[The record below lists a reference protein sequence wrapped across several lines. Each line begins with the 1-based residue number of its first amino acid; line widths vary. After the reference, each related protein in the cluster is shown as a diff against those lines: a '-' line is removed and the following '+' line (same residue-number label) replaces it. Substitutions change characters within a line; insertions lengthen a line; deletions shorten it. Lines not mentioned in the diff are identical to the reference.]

1 MAESEEKLRSYL
13 KRAVADARDAHRRVR
28 ELEEQ
33 GREPIAIVGMACRFP
48 GGLSTPE
55 QLWEFV
61 AGGGD
66 AIGAFPTDR
75 GWDLEALYDPDPDA
89 PGTAYV
95 REGGFLYDAAD
106 FDAGFFGISPREALA
121 MDPQQRL
128 LLEISWEAVERTGI
142 DPSTLRGSRTGVYT
156 GINWLD
162 YTTVLAR
169 TAKGRDGT
177 LGMANAASLL
187 AGRVSYVLGLEGPA
201 VTVDTACSSALVAL
215 HLAVGALRAGECDLA
230 LAGGAT
236 VMCTPETFVNFSR
249 QRGLAPDGRCK
260 PFSAA
265 ADGFSPADGAGLL
278 VVERLSDARR
288 NGHPVLAVVRGS
300 AVNQDGASNGLTAPN
315 GPSQERVIRQA
326 LEAAGLAARDVD
338 TVEAHGTGT
347 PLGDPIE
354 AQALLATY
362 GRGRPEDRPL
372 WLGSVKSNIGHT
384 QAAAGVAGVI
394 KTVMALRHQE
404 LPRTLHID
412 APSPN
417 IDWET
422 GNVRLLT
429 EPVAWPRS
437 ERPRRAAVSSFGA
450 SGTNAHVVVEEAPE
464 AEAAPSAAEPVGGV
478 VPWVVSARSG
488 AALREQVERL
498 REWAVAHPGVDPVD
512 VGRSLV
518 AGRAVFE
525 HRAVVVGRS
534 VAELVDRL
542 GGVADAESVAA
553 SESGAVFV
561 FPGQGSQWAGMAA
574 ELLLSS
580 PVFAAAIEEC
590 AGVMDPLT
598 DWSLLEVLRDGS
610 GALLDRVDVVQP
622 VLFAVMVGLARWWE
636 SCGVRPAAVIG
647 HSQGEIAA
655 AHVAGLLSLEDA
667 VRVVVLR
674 SRALRGVTGGGMLS
688 VGVGAERAAELVA
701 EDGRLSL
708 AAVNGPSS
716 VVLSGEIEALSAVV
730 ERCERDGVRARWI
743 PVDYASHSAY
753 MDAVR
758 DEVVELS
765 SGVRPLAGRVAMF
778 STVTGE
784 VVEEPDQLAGS
795 YWFDNLRGTVRLD
808 AAVRA
813 ALAEGHTTFVECS
826 PHPGLVV
833 PIADQLE
840 ETPGAVVLET
850 LRRHEGGPERLM
862 TALSAAFVAGLP
874 VDWTTQLP
882 TGRHV
887 DLPTYAFQ
895 HRRYWAEPD
904 PTDVVG
910 VGWGQSAVEHP
921 VLGAAVEL
929 ADGSGTVL
937 TGRFSAATH
946 PWLADHAVLGT
957 VIVPGTAFLELALR
971 AGAEAGCPVVDE
983 LTLHTPLVLSDTEDV
998 RIQVTVEDPD
1008 ESGARA
1014 IGIHSRPEHAPADQP
1029 WTRHATGLLT
1039 AAPEAAPEAPV
1050 DEEAPGQWPP
1060 PGARPVDAD
1069 DLYER
1074 AAAAGFDYGPLFQG
1088 LRQVWRRGTEL
1099 FAEVELP
1106 DEGGADADRFTL
1118 HPALL
1123 DAAMHPM
1130 LVRED
1135 SDAPLQAGLP
1145 FSWTAVRLDTRHSR
1159 ALRVRLVAGAAGA
1172 ISLSAHDEDGRAVV
1186 FIGSVAVRP
1195 VSAELLRTTDAPLRD
1210 SLFELH
1216 WKETEFEAAS
1226 GSGRTVSLDDVPALL
1241 DDPEAAF
1248 PEAVLVRVPSADD
1261 PEPARA
1267 HELTARVLGLLGR
1280 WLADPRTADTR
1291 LVLLT
1296 TGAVAVGGDERI
1308 ADLASAAVWGLV
1320 RSAQAEHPGRFVLVD
1335 ADTDTSEEAV
1345 LAQAA
1350 SGETQ
1355 LALRRGTALLPGL
1368 VRAATRPED
1377 TGFTPAPEGT
1387 VLITGGTGTLG
1398 ALLARHLV
1406 AERGVRRLLLLSRRG
1421 ADAPGAAA
1429 LAAELAELGA
1439 DVRIEACDAADR
1451 EALARVLAEIPAEHP
1466 LTAVVHAAGVLDD
1479 GVVQAMTPERL
1490 AAVLRPKADAAWNL
1504 HRATRDLDLDAF
1516 VLFSSAAGLI
1526 GNPGQSNYAAANAY
1540 LDALARHRRAHGLPA
1555 TSLAWGWWADGSEMT
1570 AGLGTADRRR
1580 MTSLGVLPLSAEQGC
1595 ALLEAATNR
1604 AEAVLMP
1611 VRMDLAVLRRADA
1624 DAVPALLRELARGPR
1639 RRGAAAGGRTRSGA
1653 LTARLAGLPEAER
1666 RQLLLRTVCTHAA
1679 AVLGHGD
1686 EDGIEESRAFREL
1699 GFDSLTGLELR
1710 NRLSSAIGLRLPA
1723 TLVFDY
1729 PTPRLLAGRLAD
1741 LLADGPAPA
1750 AASARPVPVASD
1762 EPIAIVGMGCRLPG
1776 GVTSPQELW
1785 DLVAG
1790 GVDALTD
1797 FPADRGWDIDRIFD
1811 LDPSRPG
1818 STYVRT
1824 GGFVDAAA
1832 DFDAE
1837 FFGISPRE
1845 ALAMD
1850 PQQRL
1855 LLEASWETVEH
1866 AGIDPET
1873 LRGSRTGVFAGAI
1886 YYDYATRLNRVPDEL
1901 EGYLGNGNVGSV
1913 ASGRVAYALG
1923 LEGPAVTVDTA
1934 CSSSLVTLHLA
1945 CQALRAGECDLALAG
1960 GVTVMS
1966 TPAVF
1971 VDFARQRG
1979 LAADGRC
1986 KPFAAAADGT
1996 GWGEGVGLLLVERL
2010 SDAVRNG
2017 HPVLAVVR
2025 GSAVNQDG
2033 ASNGLTAPNGP
2044 SQERVIRAALASG
2057 GLAPSDVDVVEA
2069 HGTGTTLGD
2078 PIEAQALLATYGQ
2091 DRSADRPL
2099 RLGSVKS
2106 NIGHTQAAAGVAG
2119 VIKMVMALRHGV
2131 LPKSLHVDAP
2141 SPHVDWSAGAVE
2153 LLAESVEWPE
2163 TGRPRRAGVS
2173 SFGISGTNAH
2183 VIIEQAPEAAG
2194 QDTLPEPGLPVPWAV
2209 SARTATGLR
2218 AQAARLRD
2226 WAGEHPEAPIAEVA
2240 AVLASGRT
2248 AMAHRAVVLGGDAA
2262 ELSAGLAA
2270 LAGGEPEPI
2279 GVVTGT
2285 VPRGAVRTAL
2295 VFTGQGVGCRGVG
2308 RGLYEVFPVFA
2319 AAVDEV
2325 CGAFEGVVPFSVREV
2340 LLGEPGGVAEDTG
2353 VVQPVLFA
2361 FEVALYRLW
2370 RSWVPVPEVVLGHS
2384 LGGIV
2389 AAYVAGVFS
2398 LEGAVALVAARARL
2412 MAELPSGGAMLAVGA
2427 SEAQVLALLGESRVG
2442 VVGIAAVN
2450 GPASVVVSGETEAVE
2465 AVRVLCAERG
2475 WRSSRLAV
2483 SHAFHSV
2490 LMEPVVTQ
2498 LREVVA
2504 GITLAEPSIPLA
2516 SDVTGRLATA
2526 AEVRDPEY
2534 WVRQVCEPVRFADAV
2549 ASARAAG
2556 ASVFVELGPEAAL
2569 TPMVAEC
2576 TAGTDTAAVPAQQ
2589 RDRDRSLALRTALAR
2604 LFVRGGAVDWTAV
2617 TGIDAA
2623 TARRRAGELPTY
2635 AFERQRF
2642 WLDAGTGAGD
2652 AAGLG
2657 QGAVDHPLLG
2667 AVVGLADGDGVL
2679 FTGRLSL
2686 DTHPWLADHAVLD
2699 TVLVPGAAF
2708 LELALHSGARLG
2720 CARVDELTLVA
2731 PLAVP
2736 RTGGVQ
2742 VQVTVGAPDPSGLR
2756 PVTVHARPERT
2767 EGTAGPDG
2775 AWTLHATGALT
2786 PDQDAGDVRGTRE
2799 QQALAVWPPAE
2810 AEPVEVDEL
2819 YADAADAG
2827 VRYGPSFHGLRAAWQ
2842 RGSELFAEI
2851 VLPEEA
2857 AGGRFGLHPAL
2868 IDAALHPLGLTP
2880 AATEGSEGAEDLGTR
2895 VRLPFSWR
2903 GVRLHAGGV
2912 RALRVRLLPLDAD
2925 AIAVAAVDA
2934 DGRAVLSVET
2944 LTVRA
2949 LSRDQLPTAAAPA
2962 ADHLF
2967 DLAWAE
2973 APAVEPPARWA
2984 VVGGGS
2990 DPEPAAFA
2998 ARFAAPGYPDL
3009 AALAAAVDAG
3019 APLPDAVLL
3028 APRSGQDPATEPATE
3043 PAAGPEAVRAAVHE
3057 ALAVAQAWL
3066 ADERFAA
3073 ARLVVTTR
3081 GALAVNGTEP
3091 PDPAAAAVW
3100 GLIRS
3105 ARSEHPDR
3113 FALLDLEAGAGRP
3126 DGTDPADARL
3136 DATAAAG
3143 ALPEAALRG
3152 AALLVP
3158 RLRRAPALPAAPTP
3172 PEFADGGTVL
3182 VTGGTGALGSLVA
3195 RHLVAAHGVRHLL
3208 LVSRRGADAPGAPEL
3223 RAELAAAGARADFA
3237 ACDVADRAELARV
3250 LAAVPAEHPLT
3261 AVVHLAAVVDDGL
3274 LPALTPERVARVL
3287 GPKADAALHL
3297 HELTAGLDL
3306 RAFVLFSSAAGL
3318 TGNPGQ
3324 AAYSAANRVLD
3335 ALAQRRRSLGL
3346 PAVSLQWG
3354 LWEQDS
3360 TLTAGLGATDRQ
3372 RMARSGVQ
3380 PLDTGLGLALLDAAL
3395 ARPEAVLAPV
3405 RLDPAR
3411 LGGEDLP
3418 PVLAGLAARRPG
3430 AERPGPG
3437 TGRALVRRLAAAPA
3451 AEQERQ
3457 LVDLVRTHAA
3467 AVLGHRD
3474 GGAIDPDRAFSELGL
3489 DSLAALELR
3498 NRLNGAVGLRLP
3510 ATVLFDHPSAGALG
3524 RHLRAE
3530 LLDAPRLPRAA
3541 APARVVE
3548 EPIAIVSAGC
3558 RYPGGVASPEDLW
3571 RLVHEGADAIAAFP
3585 DNRGWDVEN
3594 LFHPDPDH
3602 PGTSYVREGGFLY
3615 DADRFDPGFFGISP
3629 REALAMDPQQ
3639 RLLLEASWEAIE
3651 RAAIDPRSLRGS
3663 RTGVFAGLMY
3673 ADYASRLAAVPEG
3686 VDGYLGNGSAGSIA
3700 SGRVAYT
3707 LGLEGPA
3714 VTVDTAC
3721 SSSLVAL
3728 HLACQ
3733 ALRRGE
3739 CDLAL
3744 AGGVTVMSSP
3754 STFVEF
3760 SRQRGLAPDGRCK
3773 SFAAGAD
3780 GTAWSEGVGLLLV
3793 ERLSD
3798 ARRNGHPVLAVVR
3811 GSAVNQDGA
3820 SNGLSAPNGLAQ
3832 ERVIRDALAQAGLA
3846 PAEVDA
3852 VEAHGTGTALGD
3864 PIEAHA
3870 LLATYGQDRPAERP
3884 LRLGSVKSNLGHTQ
3898 AAAGVA
3904 GVIKMIMAMRHG
3916 ELPATVHVDAP
3927 TPHVDWASGAV
3938 SLLTEPAP
3946 WPREGR
3952 PRRAGVSSFGVSGT
3966 NAHVI
3971 LEQGDP
3977 VEEAATPL
3985 PEPEPEPSALVWP
3998 LSGAT
4003 PAALRDQA
4011 GRLRAHLAAHPAA
4024 KPADTA
4030 HALATT
4036 RAALDHRAVLVAAD
4050 PAELL
4055 AALDALST
4063 GAAHPGLVT
4072 GAAGQPGRTAFVFG
4086 GQGSQWA
4093 GMGAR
4098 LLERS
4103 PVFAEHIR
4111 ACDAALAPHTDWS
4124 LLDVLLRRPGAASL
4138 DRVDVVQPA
4147 LFAVMVSVA
4156 AVWRSLGVEPAAV
4169 VGHSQG
4175 EIAAAQVAGALT
4187 LEEAARIVA
4196 LRSRALRAVAG
4207 GGGMMS
4213 LAAAA
4218 ARAEE
4223 LIADLPGRL
4232 GIAAV
4237 NGPGAVVVSGDAA
4250 ALDALHERCEA
4261 QGLRTRRL
4269 PVDYAAHSAAVEH
4282 VRDELLAGIGDIAPR
4297 PTPAVAFYSTV
4308 TGEPLDGT
4316 ALDAGYWYRNL
4327 RETVTFERATRA
4339 LLRDGYTTLVET
4351 SPHPV
4356 MAPAVEQT
4364 AQEAG
4369 TDALVV
4375 GSLQRDADTLHR
4387 LLTAAAGLSVR
4398 GVPVDWAALHAHRA
4412 PLRTD
4417 LPTYA
4422 FQRERY
4428 WLDPAPAAADAEGLG
4443 LRSADHPLL
4452 GAALAQA
4459 GDDRHL
4465 LTGRISLPTHPWL
4478 ADHAVLGTVLL
4489 PGTAFV
4495 ELALQAGQSADCAVI
4510 EELTLEA
4517 PLTLRERAAVQLQ
4530 VHLDAPDEDGRRAL
4544 TVHARPDTAEP
4555 GPWTRHAAGVLA
4567 PARPGEEPAA
4577 DGAAWPP
4584 PGAEPLDTDGLYER
4598 LAAAGYQYG
4607 PLFRAVRAAWRHG
4620 GDLLAEVALPG
4631 DDHDAGRFA
4640 LHPAL
4645 LDAALHTAGALDGA
4659 DGENRGVG
4667 LPFAWTGVR
4676 LYAVGARTLRV
4687 RLGRTGPD
4695 AVTLALTDPAGAPV
4709 ATVDT
4714 LLSRPLGAGGLAPAP
4729 AGADQDLHPVAWP
4742 PLTLPQPAPLGNWLL
4757 AGPDELGAG
4766 AALRAAGAAVTA
4778 LADPAA
4784 LDPGAPLPDA
4794 VALTCAT
4801 DGGPRA
4807 VRTATRRVLAFLQS
4821 WLAAERFAA
4830 TPLVVLTRGAVPGP
4844 YGEAVDDLGAAAVWG
4859 LVRSAQTENPGRIVL
4874 VDLDRHPDSHAALGA
4889 ALASGEPQLALRS
4902 GTAAAPRLARTGPA
4916 ERLAVP
4922 AGTDAWRL
4930 DLTGTGTVD
4939 GLALLPHEDGARP
4952 LAPGEVRVALRA
4964 AGLNFRDV
4972 VVALGMVADTRPPG
4986 GEGAGVVVEVGAE
4999 VHDLA
5004 PGDRVMG
5011 LFSGGTGPLAV
5022 TDRRLLAP
5030 VPAGWTYPQA
5040 ASVPVVYLTAYYGLV
5055 DLGRVRPGESLLLHA
5070 ASGGVGMAALQLARH
5085 WGLDVHGTA
5094 SPAKWPVL
5102 RALGLDDEHLA
5113 SSRDLGFEE
5122 RFRTAR
5128 DGRGFDLVLNSLAQD
5143 YVDASLRLLGPGGR
5157 FLEMGKTDIRDRDAV
5172 TAAHPGTDYRAFD
5185 LMDAGADR
5193 IQQILTELGT
5203 LFADGTLAPLP
5214 VTTWDVR
5221 DAVAAFRHLSQA
5233 RHTGKIVLTLPPT
5246 VTGAAADPHGTVLI
5260 TGGTGT
5266 LGALLARHLVTG
5278 HGARHLLLTSRRGPA
5293 ADGAAELAADLTA
5306 LGAEV
5311 RIEACDAAD
5320 RDALAALLATVDPGH
5335 PLTAV
5340 VHAAGAIDDAAL
5352 HALTPDQLD
5361 RVLRPKTDAAWNLH
5375 ELTLGR
5381 DLAEFVLFSSM
5392 AGTFGGAG
5400 QANYAAANAYLDAL
5414 AQHRRSRGLAATS
5427 LAWGL
5432 WAQAS
5437 GMTGHLDRA
5446 DLDRIARTGV
5456 AALETDDA
5464 LALYD
5469 AARAAD
5475 HPAAVLAHL
5484 DLAALRGADGVP
5496 ALLRDLVRSR
5506 PRRAAAGPDPDT
5518 AAFAQRLARL
5528 PEDRRRQTLTTLVR
5542 QETAAVLGHAGA
5554 ETIERGRPFK
5564 ALGFDSLTAVE
5575 LRNRLTAATGL
5586 RLPVTLVFDHP
5597 TPEVLA
5603 EHLGAELLGSP
5614 EQQTPALPVPRTADT
5629 AEDPVVVVG
5638 LGCRYPGGVAD
5649 EHGLWRMLAEGADAI
5664 TPFPRDRGWN
5674 LDTLFDPDP
5683 DRPGKSYVR
5692 EGGFIDDAVSFDAE
5706 FFGISP
5712 REAAAMDPQQ
5722 RVLLE
5727 TAWETFEHAGIDP
5740 TSLRGS
5746 ATGVFVGAM
5755 AQDYHTASGAV
5766 AEGQEG
5772 YLLTGTATSVISGR
5786 VSYVLGLEGPAVT
5799 VDTACSS
5806 SLVALHLAAA
5816 ALRSGECDLALAG
5829 GVAVLTSPHAFVE
5842 FSRQRGLAPDGRCKP
5857 FAASAD
5863 GTGWGEGVGLV
5874 LVERLSDAR
5883 RRGHRVLAVVRGSA
5897 TNQDGASNGLT
5908 APNGPSQQRVIR
5920 QALGNAGLTPADV
5933 DAVEAHGTGTRLGD
5947 PIEAQALLAVY
5958 GREHTAEQPLW
5969 LGSIKSNIG
5978 HTQSAAGIA
5987 GVLKMVLA
5995 LRHGELPRTL
6005 HADEPTPHVD
6015 WASGHVA
6022 LATEHRAWPE
6032 TGRPRRAAV
6041 SSFGV
6046 SGTNAHII
6054 LEQAPAEEPAP
6065 DRAAPPAPRVPGVA
6079 GVVPWPLS
6087 ARTGEALR
6095 AQAARL
6101 RDWFLRHPEAEPAD
6115 VAWSLAT
6122 GRAAFDHRAV
6132 ARGRDAAEL
6141 LASLGEVAD
6150 GAVEAPGV
6158 LMSGPGPVFV
6168 FPGQGSQWLGM
6179 AAELLDTSPVFA
6191 QAVAEC
6197 AEAVDPLV
6205 TGWSL
6210 LDVLR
6215 GTDEQTERTLAR
6227 VEVLHPVLFAVMVGL
6242 ARWWE
6247 SCGVRP
6253 AAVIGHSQG
6262 EAAAA
6267 YVAGRL
6273 SLADAARVAVMRVRA
6288 VQTVDACRGGLLAV
6302 ALTPD
6307 LARAEIDA
6315 VGAADRVSLGAVNSP
6330 TGVVLSGETDALAQ
6344 IAARCEAAGTRAR
6357 WVPAAY
6363 ASHSAQMD
6371 PAREEITRL
6380 LADLRPLPGRVPM
6393 YSTVTG
6399 ALLDEAT
6406 PLDAAY
6412 WFENMRRTVLFESA
6426 VGAAAADGHDAFLE
6440 CSPHPGLLVPV
6451 GDTLDAL
6458 GVPAAVLGT
6467 LRRGDGGAD
6476 RLVTALSDAHARGLD
6491 VDWPGLLAHDG
6502 AVRVDL
6508 PGYAFRRRR
6517 HWIEPTTA
6525 TGSAGAGWGQSA
6537 VEHPVLGAGVDLAD
6551 GSGTVFTGRLSTTAH
6566 PWLADHLALGS
6577 AAVPGSLLV
6586 DLALRA
6592 GGESGCPVLEEL
6604 TVHTPLVLPATA
6616 GVRVQVALEAP
6627 DGTGARTVGV
6637 HSRPEDAPAEAPWT
6651 RHATGTLAPGGHHP
6665 AARPEQWPPIGATP
6679 LPVADAYQ
6687 RLADTGLLL
6696 GPAFAGMRAAWQRG
6710 EDLFAETAHTAGEA
6724 ATARHDL
6731 HPALLE
6737 AALLGLAPG
6746 EPAADGQVRLPSA
6759 WQGVTAVPGARAAV
6773 RLTLRATGPDTLAVH
6788 LADEQGLSVAAI
6800 ESVRLRSWSAA
6811 ELRAAGRERPALARL
6826 EWLPPEQPP
6835 AAAAG
6840 GTWAVLG
6847 AAGPLAREL
6856 AAATHP
6862 DWAALGAA
6870 VAAGLPVP
6878 ERIALVPDAPADG
6891 EPLPRAL
6898 RDRLHTALALLREH
6912 GADRRFEGARPVLVT
6927 RGAVLAEPG
6936 DRVADPAAAAL
6947 WGLLRSTGRERI
6959 VLADLDGHEASP
6971 QALAAAVDA
6980 GLTEFAVRAGQV
6992 LVPVLGR
6999 APAVGAA
7006 GPGLPADGT
7015 VLVTGAAGRL
7025 GAATARRLVAVHGV
7039 RRLLLAD
7046 PGPTAPRTAALAEE
7060 LTGLGAAVTLAD
7072 CDAADRDALAAL
7084 LAAVPAEHPLRA
7096 VVHAAEAPRT
7106 GGAGPADD
7114 TEAELRPTVDAAW
7127 HLHELT
7133 RDLDLAAFVLHGS
7146 WAGRAGDP
7154 DRAGRAA
7161 GAAFLDALAQHRR
7174 AQGLPG
7180 LALAWG
7186 PWADADAA
7194 PDEGDAR
7201 PDGLV
7206 ALGEP
7211 EALALLD
7218 EALGRPEAALV
7229 PLAVDT
7235 AAVRRGDP
7243 GVDPLLTGLVTDRRR
7258 GRSAGP
7264 AEAGPAVAARLL
7276 DLPEDEQE
7284 QAFVDL
7290 VRAGAAAVLGHA
7302 DPEEIDPG
7310 TAFKD
7315 LGFDSLTALAVR
7327 NRLRTATG
7335 LALPAT
7341 LVFSHPNPAAL
7352 GRHLRTLLRREH
7364 TVSWDSVLGEIDRV
7378 EAMLALLDEQDR
7390 AKAAQRLR
7398 ELAGGGAENPEEH
7411 QVPAV
7416 HEEFGSATDEE
7427 MFDFIDRG
7435 TDR

>member
-1 MAESEEKLRSYL
+1 MA
-13 KRAVADARDAHRRVR
+13 
-28 ELEEQ
+28 
-33 GREPIAIVGMACRFP
+33 M
-48 GGLSTPE
+48 
-55 QLWEFV
+55 
-61 AGGGD
+61 
-66 AIGAFPTDR
+66 
-75 GWDLEALYDPDPDA
+75 
-89 PGTAYV
+89 
-95 REGGFLYDAAD
+95 
-106 FDAGFFGISPREALA
+106 
-121 MDPQQRL
+121 
-128 LLEISWEAVERTGI
+128 
-142 DPSTLRGSRTGVYT
+142 
-156 GINWLD
+156 
-162 YTTVLAR
+162 
-169 TAKGRDGT
+169 
-177 LGMANAASLL
+177 
-187 AGRVSYVLGLEGPA
+187 
-201 VTVDTACSSALVAL
+201 
-215 HLAVGALRAGECDLA
+215 
-230 LAGGAT
+230 
-236 VMCTPETFVNFSR
+236 
-249 QRGLAPDGRCK
+249 
-260 PFSAA
+260 
-265 ADGFSPADGAGLL
+265 
-278 VVERLSDARR
+278 
-288 NGHPVLAVVRGS
+288 
-300 AVNQDGASNGLTAPN
+300 
-315 GPSQERVIRQA
+315 
-326 LEAAGLAARDVD
+326 
-338 TVEAHGTGT
+338 
-347 PLGDPIE
+347 
-354 AQALLATY
+354 
-362 GRGRPEDRPL
+362 
-372 WLGSVKSNIGHT
+372 
-384 QAAAGVAGVI
+384 
-394 KTVMALRHQE
+394 
-404 LPRTLHID
+404 
-412 APSPN
+412 
-417 IDWET
+417 
-422 GNVRLLT
+422 
-429 EPVAWPRS
+429 
-437 ERPRRAAVSSFGA
+437 
-450 SGTNAHVVVEEAPE
+450 
-464 AEAAPSAAEPVGGV
+464 
-478 VPWVVSARSG
+478 
-488 AALREQVERL
+488 
-498 REWAVAHPGVDPVD
+498 
-512 VGRSLV
+512 
-518 AGRAVFE
+518 
-525 HRAVVVGRS
+525 
-534 VAELVDRL
+534 
-542 GGVADAESVAA
+542 
-553 SESGAVFV
+553 
-561 FPGQGSQWAGMAA
+561 
-574 ELLLSS
+574 
-580 PVFAAAIEEC
+580 
-590 AGVMDPLT
+590 
-598 DWSLLEVLRDGS
+598 
-610 GALLDRVDVVQP
+610 
-622 VLFAVMVGLARWWE
+622 
-636 SCGVRPAAVIG
+636 
-647 HSQGEIAA
+647 
-655 AHVAGLLSLEDA
+655 
-667 VRVVVLR
+667 
-674 SRALRGVTGGGMLS
+674 
-688 VGVGAERAAELVA
+688 
-701 EDGRLSL
+701 
-708 AAVNGPSS
+708 
-716 VVLSGEIEALSAVV
+716 
-730 ERCERDGVRARWI
+730 
-743 PVDYASHSAY
+743 
-753 MDAVR
+753 
-758 DEVVELS
+758 
-765 SGVRPLAGRVAMF
+765 
-778 STVTGE
+778 
-784 VVEEPDQLAGS
+784 
-795 YWFDNLRGTVRLD
+795 
-808 AAVRA
+808 
-813 ALAEGHTTFVECS
+813 
-826 PHPGLVV
+826 
-833 PIADQLE
+833 
-840 ETPGAVVLET
+840 
-850 LRRHEGGPERLM
+850 
-862 TALSAAFVAGLP
+862 
-874 VDWTTQLP
+874 
-882 TGRHV
+882 
-887 DLPTYAFQ
+887 
-895 HRRYWAEPD
+895 
-904 PTDVVG
+904 
-910 VGWGQSAVEHP
+910 
-921 VLGAAVEL
+921 
-929 ADGSGTVL
+929 
-937 TGRFSAATH
+937 
-946 PWLADHAVLGT
+946 
-957 VIVPGTAFLELALR
+957 
-971 AGAEAGCPVVDE
+971 
-983 LTLHTPLVLSDTEDV
+983 
-998 RIQVTVEDPD
+998 
-1008 ESGARA
+1008 
-1014 IGIHSRPEHAPADQP
+1014 
-1029 WTRHATGLLT
+1029 
-1039 AAPEAAPEAPV
+1039 
-1050 DEEAPGQWPP
+1050 
-1060 PGARPVDAD
+1060 
-1069 DLYER
+1069 
-1074 AAAAGFDYGPLFQG
+1074 
-1088 LRQVWRRGTEL
+1088 
-1099 FAEVELP
+1099 
-1106 DEGGADADRFTL
+1106 
-1118 HPALL
+1118 
-1123 DAAMHPM
+1123 
-1130 LVRED
+1130 
-1135 SDAPLQAGLP
+1135 
-1145 FSWTAVRLDTRHSR
+1145 
-1159 ALRVRLVAGAAGA
+1159 
-1172 ISLSAHDEDGRAVV
+1172 
-1186 FIGSVAVRP
+1186 
-1195 VSAELLRTTDAPLRD
+1195 
-1210 SLFELH
+1210 
-1216 WKETEFEAAS
+1216 
-1226 GSGRTVSLDDVPALL
+1226 
-1241 DDPEAAF
+1241 
-1248 PEAVLVRVPSADD
+1248 
-1261 PEPARA
+1261 
-1267 HELTARVLGLLGR
+1267 
-1280 WLADPRTADTR
+1280 
-1291 LVLLT
+1291 
-1296 TGAVAVGGDERI
+1296 
-1308 ADLASAAVWGLV
+1308 
-1320 RSAQAEHPGRFVLVD
+1320 
-1335 ADTDTSEEAV
+1335 
-1345 LAQAA
+1345 
-1350 SGETQ
+1350 
-1355 LALRRGTALLPGL
+1355 
-1368 VRAATRPED
+1368 
-1377 TGFTPAPEGT
+1377 
-1387 VLITGGTGTLG
+1387 
-1398 ALLARHLV
+1398 
-1406 AERGVRRLLLLSRRG
+1406 
-1421 ADAPGAAA
+1421 
-1429 LAAELAELGA
+1429 
-1439 DVRIEACDAADR
+1439 
-1451 EALARVLAEIPAEHP
+1451 
-1466 LTAVVHAAGVLDD
+1466 
-1479 GVVQAMTPERL
+1479 
-1490 AAVLRPKADAAWNL
+1490 
-1504 HRATRDLDLDAF
+1504 
-1516 VLFSSAAGLI
+1516 
-1526 GNPGQSNYAAANAY
+1526 
-1540 LDALARHRRAHGLPA
+1540 
-1555 TSLAWGWWADGSEMT
+1555 
-1570 AGLGTADRRR
+1570 
-1580 MTSLGVLPLSAEQGC
+1580 
-1595 ALLEAATNR
+1595 
-1604 AEAVLMP
+1604 
-1611 VRMDLAVLRRADA
+1611 
-1624 DAVPALLRELARGPR
+1624 
-1639 RRGAAAGGRTRSGA
+1639 
-1653 LTARLAGLPEAER
+1653 
-1666 RQLLLRTVCTHAA
+1666 
-1679 AVLGHGD
+1679 
-1686 EDGIEESRAFREL
+1686 
-1699 GFDSLTGLELR
+1699 
-1710 NRLSSAIGLRLPA
+1710 
-1723 TLVFDY
+1723 
-1729 PTPRLLAGRLAD
+1729 
-1741 LLADGPAPA
+1741 
-1750 AASARPVPVASD
+1750 
-1762 EPIAIVGMGCRLPG
+1762 
-1776 GVTSPQELW
+1776 
-1785 DLVAG
+1785 
-1790 GVDALTD
+1790 
-1797 FPADRGWDIDRIFD
+1797 
-1811 LDPSRPG
+1811 
-1818 STYVRT
+1818 
-1824 GGFVDAAA
+1824 
-1832 DFDAE
+1832 
-1837 FFGISPRE
+1837 
-1845 ALAMD
+1845 
-1850 PQQRL
+1850 
-1855 LLEASWETVEH
+1855 
-1866 AGIDPET
+1866 
-1873 LRGSRTGVFAGAI
+1873 
-1886 YYDYATRLNRVPDEL
+1886 
-1901 EGYLGNGNVGSV
+1901 
-1913 ASGRVAYALG
+1913 
-1923 LEGPAVTVDTA
+1923 
-1934 CSSSLVTLHLA
+1934 
-1945 CQALRAGECDLALAG
+1945 
-1960 GVTVMS
+1960 
-1966 TPAVF
+1966 
-1971 VDFARQRG
+1971 
-1979 LAADGRC
+1979 
-1986 KPFAAAADGT
+1986 
-1996 GWGEGVGLLLVERL
+1996 
-2010 SDAVRNG
+2010 
-2017 HPVLAVVR
+2017 
-2025 GSAVNQDG
+2025 
-2033 ASNGLTAPNGP
+2033 
-2044 SQERVIRAALASG
+2044 
-2057 GLAPSDVDVVEA
+2057 
-2069 HGTGTTLGD
+2069 
-2078 PIEAQALLATYGQ
+2078 
-2091 DRSADRPL
+2091 
-2099 RLGSVKS
+2099 
-2106 NIGHTQAAAGVAG
+2106 
-2119 VIKMVMALRHGV
+2119 RHGV

-2153 LLAESVEWPE
+2153 LLAEAVEWPE
-2163 TGRPRRAGVS
+2163 TDRPRRAGVS

-2183 VIIEQAPEAAG
+2183 VILEQAPQQG
-2194 QDTLPEPGLPVPWAV
+2194 DQDTLPERDAPAAWVV

-2226 WAGEHPEAPIAEVA
+2226 WAGEHPEARIAEVA

-2248 AMAHRAVVLGGDAA
+2248 PMAHRAVVLGGDTA
-2262 ELSAGLAA
+2262 ELAVGLAA
-2270 LAGGEPEPI
+2270 LAAGEAEPA

-2285 VPRGAVRTAL
+2285 VARGAARTAL
-2295 VFTGQGVGCRGVG
+2295 VFTGQGVRCAGVG
-2308 RGLYEVFPVFA
+2308 RVLYDSFPVFA

-2325 CGAFEGVVPFSVREV
+2325 CGVFEGVVPFSVRGV
-2340 LLGEPGGVAEDTG
+2340 LLGEPGEVVGDGTA

-2370 RSWVPVPEVVLGHS
+2370 RSWVAVPEVVLGHS

-2412 MAELPSGGAMLAVGA
+2412 MGELPLGGAMLAVGA
-2427 SEAQVLALLGESRVG
+2427 SEAQVVALLAEGRVG

-2450 GPASVVVSGETEAVE
+2450 GPASVVVSGEAGAVE
-2465 AVRVLCAERG
+2465 AVRVLCGERG

-2490 LMEPVVTQ
+2490 LMEPVLGR

-2504 GITLAEPSIPLA
+2504 GIELREPLIPLA
-2516 SDVTGRLATA
+2516 SDVTGRIATA
-2526 AEVRDPEY
+2526 AEVCDPEY

-2549 ASARAAG
+2549 ASARGVG

-2576 TAGTDTAAVPAQQ
+2576 TAGTDTATVPAQHRE
-2589 RDRDRSLALRTALAR
+2589 RDRIETLRTALAR

-2617 TGIDAA
+2617 TGVDAA
-2623 TARRRAGELPTY
+2623 TARRRTGELPTY

-2708 LELALHSGARLG
+2708 LELALHAGTRLG

-2736 RTGGVQ
+2736 KAGGVQ
-2742 VQVTVGAPDPSGLR
+2742 VQVTVGAPDASGLR
-2756 PVTVHARPERT
+2756 PVTVHARPERA
-2767 EGTAGPDG
+2767 EGPAGPED

-2786 PDQDAGDVRGTRE
+2786 PGQDPADAEGTPE
-2799 QQALAVWPPAE
+2799 QRALAVWPPAG

-2827 VRYGPSFHGLRAAWQ
+2827 VRYGPAFHGLRAAWQ

-2868 IDAALHPLGLTP
+2868 IDAALHPLGLTATAAE
-2880 AATEGSEGAEDLGTR
+2880 AATGAAAEGADDPGAR

-2903 GVRLHAGGV
+2903 GVHLHAGGV

-2925 AIAVAAVDA
+2925 TIAIAAVDP

-2962 ADHLF
+2962 TEHLY
-2967 DLAWAE
+2967 DLEWVQ
-2973 APAVEPPARWA
+2973 APAVEPPTGWA
-2984 VVGGGS
+2984 VLGGGS

-2998 ARFAAPGYPDL
+2998 ARFAAPRYPDL

-3019 APLPDAVLL
+3019 APLPAAVLL
-3028 APRSGQDPATEPATE
+3028 APRPGPD
-3043 PAAGPEAVRAAVHE
+3043 PAAGPEAVGAAVHE

-3081 GALAVNGTEP
+3081 GALAADGTEV

-3113 FALLDLEAGAGRP
+3113 FALLDLETGAGRP

-3136 DATAAAG
+3136 DARLAAIAAAG

-3152 AALLVP
+3152 TALLVP
-3158 RLRRAPALPAAPTP
+3158 RLRRAPALPVAPTP
-3172 PEFADGGTVL
+3172 PELADGGTVL
-3182 VTGGTGALGSLVA
+3182 VTGGTGTLGALVA

-3223 RAELAAAGARADFA
+3223 RAELAAAGARATFA

-3287 GPKADAALHL
+3287 RPKAEAALHL
-3297 HELTAGLDL
+3297 HELTAGPDL

-3324 AAYSAANRVLD
+3324 AAYSAANLVLD

-3360 TLTAGLGATDRQ
+3360 ALTAGLGATDRQ
-3372 RMARSGVQ
+3372 RMARSGVE

-3411 LGGEDLP
+3411 LDGDDLP
-3418 PVLAGLAARRPG
+3418 PVLAGLAARRSGTGHP
-3430 AERPGPG
+3430 APD

-3457 LVDLVRTHAA
+3457 LVDLVRAHAA
-3467 AVLGHRD
+3467 AVLGHPD

-3530 LLDAPRLPRAA
+3530 LLDAPRRPRAA
-3541 APARVVE
+3541 AASPVSE
-3548 EPIAIVSAGC
+3548 EPIAIVAAGC

-3571 RLVHEGADAIAAFP
+3571 RLVHEGTDAISAFP

-3651 RAAIDPRSLRGS
+3651 RASIDPRSLRGS

-3700 SGRVAYT
+3700 SGRVAYA

-3832 ERVIRDALAQAGLA
+3832 ERVIRDALAQAGLT

-3977 VEEAATPL
+3977 AGEAAAPL

-4011 GRLRAHLAAHPAA
+4011 ARLRAHLAEHPAVR
-4024 KPADTA
+4024 PADTA

-4036 RAALDHRAVLVAAD
+4036 RAALDHRAALVAEE

-4072 GAAGQPGRTAFVFG
+4072 GAAGQPGRTVFVFG

-4093 GMGAR
+4093 GMGTR
-4098 LLERS
+4098 LLAES

-4124 LLDVLLRRPGAASL
+4124 LLDVLRRRPGAASL
-4138 DRVDVVQPA
+4138 ERVDVVQPA

-4196 LRSRALRAVAG
+4196 LRSRALRAIAG

-4218 ARAEE
+4218 GQAEE
-4223 LIADLPGRL
+4223 LLAGLPGRI

-4250 ALDALHERCEA
+4250 ALDELHERCEA

-4269 PVDYAAHSAAVEH
+4269 PVDYAAHSAAVER

-4308 TGEPLDGT
+4308 TGEPLDGA

-4327 RETVTFERATRA
+4327 RETVAFERATRA
-4339 LLRDGYTTLVET
+4339 LLRDGCTTLVET

-4375 GSLQRDADTLHR
+4375 GSLQRDADTLAR

-4398 GVPVDWAALHAHRA
+4398 GVPVDWAALHAHRT
-4412 PLRTD
+4412 PPRTE

-4428 WLDPAPAAADAEGLG
+4428 WLEPAPAAADAEGLG

-4489 PGTAFV
+4489 PGTAIV
-4495 ELALQAGQSADCAVI
+4495 ELALQAGQSADCTVI

-4530 VHLDAPDEDGRRAL
+4530 VQLDTPDEDGRRAL

-4577 DGAAWPP
+4577 DDAAWPP

-4659 DGENRGVG
+4659 DGEGRGIG

-4714 LLSRPLGAGGLAPAP
+4714 LLSRPLAAGGLAPVP
-4729 AGADQDLHPVAWP
+4729 TGAELDLHPVAWP
-4742 PLTLPQPAPLGNWLL
+4742 PLTLPQPAPLGNWVL
-4757 AGPDELGAG
+4757 AGPDELGAE
-4766 AALRAAGAAVTA
+4766 AALRAAGATVSA

-4784 LDPGAPLPDA
+4784 PDPGAPLPDA

-4807 VRTATRRVLAFLQS
+4807 VHTATRRVLAFLQS

-4859 LVRSAQTENPGRIVL
+4859 LVRSAQTEHPGRIVL

-4889 ALASGEPQLALRS
+4889 ALACGEPQLALRS
-4902 GTAAAPRLARTGPA
+4902 GTAAAPRLARSRPA

-4930 DLTGTGTVD
+4930 DLTGTGTID
-4939 GLALLPHEDGARP
+4939 GLALLPHEDGVRP

-4972 VVALGMVADTRPPG
+4972 VVALGMVTDTRPPG

-5085 WGLDVHGTA
+5085 WGLEVHGTA

-5193 IQQILTELGT
+5193 IQQILTELGA

-5246 VTGAAADPHGTVLI
+5246 VTGAAADPDGTVLI

-5266 LGALLARHLVTG
+5266 LGALLARHLVTE
-5278 HGARHLLLTSRRGPA
+5278 HGARHLLLTSRRGPEA
-5293 ADGAAELAADLTA
+5293 EGAAELAAELTA

-5320 RDALAALLATVDPGH
+5320 REALAALLAGVDPGH

-5340 VHAAGAIDDAAL
+5340 VHAAGAIDDAAV
-5352 HALTPDQLD
+5352 HALTPEQLD
-5361 RVLRPKTDAAWNLH
+5361 RVLRPKTDAARNLH
-5375 ELTLGR
+5375 ELTVGR

-5437 GMTGHLDRA
+5437 GMTGHLERA

-5456 AALETDDA
+5456 AALETGHA

-5496 ALLRDLVRSR
+5496 ALLRDLVRAR

-5528 PEDRRRQTLTTLVR
+5528 PGDRRRQTLTTLVR

-5575 LRNRLTAATGL
+5575 LRNRLSAATGL

-5597 TPEVLA
+5597 TPEALA
-5603 EHLGAELLGSP
+5603 EHIGAELLGAPDHSA
-5614 EQQTPALPVPRTADT
+5614 PALPAPRTPDT
-5629 AEDPVVVVG
+5629 ADDPVVIVG
-5638 LGCRYPGGVAD
+5638 LGCRYPGGVSD
-5649 EHGLWRMLAEGADAI
+5649 EHDLWRMLAEGADAI

-5683 DRPGKSYVR
+5683 DRPGKSYVH
-5692 EGGFIDDAVSFDAE
+5692 EGGFIDDAVAFDAE

-5857 FAASAD
+5857 FAAAAD
-5863 GTGWGEGVGLV
+5863 GTGWGEGAGLV

-5883 RRGHRVLAVVRGSA
+5883 RCGHRVLAVVRGSA

-5958 GREHTAEQPLW
+5958 GREHTADRPLW

-6022 LATEHRAWPE
+6022 LATEHRAWPQ

-6054 LEQAPAEEPAP
+6054 LEQAPAEEPEP
-6065 DRAAPPAPRVPGVA
+6065 DRAAHPAPQAPGVA

-6101 RDWFLRHPEAEPAD
+6101 RDWYLRHPEAEPAD

-6132 ARGRDAAEL
+6132 ARGRDTAEL
-6141 LASLGEVAD
+6141 LASLGELAD

-6158 LMSGPGPVFV
+6158 LVAGPGPVFV

-6179 AAELLDTSPVFA
+6179 AAELLDVSPVFA

-6215 GTDEQTERTLAR
+6215 GTDEHTERTLAR

-6302 ALTPD
+6302 ALTPA

-6315 VGAADRVSLGAVNSP
+6315 AGAAGLVSLGAVNSP
-6330 TGVVLSGETDALAQ
+6330 TGVVLSGDTDALAA

-6399 ALLDEAT
+6399 ALLDDTT

-6426 VGAAAADGHDAFLE
+6426 IGAAAADGHDAFVE

-6451 GDTLDAL
+6451 GDTLDGL

-6502 AVRVDL
+6502 VTRVDL
-6508 PGYAFRRRR
+6508 PGYPFRRRR
-6517 HWIEPTTA
+6517 HWIEPTAA

-6551 GSGTVFTGRLSTTAH
+6551 GSGTVFTGRLSTAAH

-6592 GGESGCPVLEEL
+6592 GNESGCPVLEEL

-6616 GVRVQVALEAP
+6616 GVRVQVALEVP
-6627 DGTGARTVGV
+6627 DGTGVRGVSV
-6637 HSRPEDAPAEAPWT
+6637 HSRPEDAPADAPWT
-6651 RHATGTLAPGGHHP
+6651 RHATGTVAPGGHRP
-6665 AARPEQWPPIGATP
+6665 PARPEPWPPVGATP
-6679 LPVADAYQ
+6679 LPVADAYE
-6687 RLADTGLLL
+6687 RLARTGLRL
-6696 GPAFAGMRAAWQRG
+6696 GPAFAGMRAAWRRG
-6710 EDLFAETAHTAGEA
+6710 EDLFAETAHTGGEA
-6724 ATARHDL
+6724 QTARHDL

-6746 EPAADGQVRLPSA
+6746 EPDADGGVRLPSA
-6759 WQGVTAVPGARAAV
+6759 WHGVTAVPGTRPAV

-6788 LADEQGLSVAAI
+6788 LADEQGRSVAAI

-6811 ELRAAGRERPALARL
+6811 DLRAAGRERPALARL
-6826 EWLPPEQPP
+6826 EWAAPEQPL
-6835 AAAAG
+6835 AG
-6840 GTWAVLG
+6840 APGGAWALLG
-6847 AAGPLAREL
+6847 ADGPLAREL
-6856 AAATHP
+6856 AAGAHP

-6878 ERIALVPDAPADG
+6878 ARIALLPDTPADG
-6891 EPLPRAL
+6891 QALPRAV
-6898 RDRLHTALALLREH
+6898 RERIRTVLAVLREH
-6912 GADRRFEGARPVLVT
+6912 ETDRRFEGTRLVLVT

-6999 APAVGAA
+6999 APAVGERQPA
-7006 GPGLPADGT
+7006 LPADGT

-7025 GAATARRLVAVHGV
+7025 GAATARHLVAVHGV
-7039 RRLLLAD
+7039 RRLLLTG
-7046 PGPTAPRTAALAEE
+7046 PGATAPRTAALAEE
-7060 LTGLGAAVTLAD
+7060 LTGLGAAVELAD

-7106 GGAGPADD
+7106 DGGDGDDGSDVGAG
-7114 TEAELRPTVDAAW
+7114 LRPVVDGAW

-7133 RDLDLAAFVLHGS
+7133 RGLDLAAFVLHGS
-7146 WAGRAGDP
+7146 WAGQAGDP
-7154 DRAGRAA
+7154 DRAGQAA

-7186 PWADADAA
+7186 PWAAPDAEADA
-7194 PDEGDAR
+7194 EGETR

-7206 ALGEP
+7206 ALGER

-7218 EALGRPEAALV
+7218 EALGRPEAALT

-7243 GVDPLLTGLVTDRRR
+7243 GVAPLLTGLVTDRRR
-7258 GRSAGP
+7258 GPSAGP
-7264 AEAGPAVAARLL
+7264 AETGPAVAARLL

-7290 VRAGAAAVLGHA
+7290 VRTGAAAVLGHA

-7327 NRLRTATG
+7327 NRLRAATG

-7364 TVSWDSVLGEIDRV
+7364 TVSWESVLGEIDRV
-7378 EAMLALLDEQDR
+7378 EAMLALLDGQDR

-7398 ELAGGGAENPEEH
+7398 ELAGDGPQDPAEP
-7411 QVPAV
+7411 QAPVV
-7416 HEEFGSATDEE
+7416 HEAFGSATDEE

>member
-1 MAESEEKLRSYL
+1 
-13 KRAVADARDAHRRVR
+13 
-28 ELEEQ
+28 
-33 GREPIAIVGMACRFP
+33 
-48 GGLSTPE
+48 
-55 QLWEFV
+55 
-61 AGGGD
+61 
-66 AIGAFPTDR
+66 
-75 GWDLEALYDPDPDA
+75 
-89 PGTAYV
+89 
-95 REGGFLYDAAD
+95 
-106 FDAGFFGISPREALA
+106 
-121 MDPQQRL
+121 
-128 LLEISWEAVERTGI
+128 
-142 DPSTLRGSRTGVYT
+142 
-156 GINWLD
+156 
-162 YTTVLAR
+162 
-169 TAKGRDGT
+169 
-177 LGMANAASLL
+177 
-187 AGRVSYVLGLEGPA
+187 
-201 VTVDTACSSALVAL
+201 
-215 HLAVGALRAGECDLA
+215 
-230 LAGGAT
+230 
-236 VMCTPETFVNFSR
+236 
-249 QRGLAPDGRCK
+249 
-260 PFSAA
+260 
-265 ADGFSPADGAGLL
+265 
-278 VVERLSDARR
+278 
-288 NGHPVLAVVRGS
+288 
-300 AVNQDGASNGLTAPN
+300 
-315 GPSQERVIRQA
+315 
-326 LEAAGLAARDVD
+326 
-338 TVEAHGTGT
+338 
-347 PLGDPIE
+347 
-354 AQALLATY
+354 
-362 GRGRPEDRPL
+362 
-372 WLGSVKSNIGHT
+372 
-384 QAAAGVAGVI
+384 
-394 KTVMALRHQE
+394 
-404 LPRTLHID
+404 
-412 APSPN
+412 
-417 IDWET
+417 
-422 GNVRLLT
+422 
-429 EPVAWPRS
+429 
-437 ERPRRAAVSSFGA
+437 
-450 SGTNAHVVVEEAPE
+450 
-464 AEAAPSAAEPVGGV
+464 
-478 VPWVVSARSG
+478 
-488 AALREQVERL
+488 
-498 REWAVAHPGVDPVD
+498 
-512 VGRSLV
+512 
-518 AGRAVFE
+518 
-525 HRAVVVGRS
+525 
-534 VAELVDRL
+534 
-542 GGVADAESVAA
+542 
-553 SESGAVFV
+553 
-561 FPGQGSQWAGMAA
+561 
-574 ELLLSS
+574 
-580 PVFAAAIEEC
+580 
-590 AGVMDPLT
+590 
-598 DWSLLEVLRDGS
+598 
-610 GALLDRVDVVQP
+610 
-622 VLFAVMVGLARWWE
+622 
-636 SCGVRPAAVIG
+636 
-647 HSQGEIAA
+647 
-655 AHVAGLLSLEDA
+655 
-667 VRVVVLR
+667 
-674 SRALRGVTGGGMLS
+674 
-688 VGVGAERAAELVA
+688 
-701 EDGRLSL
+701 
-708 AAVNGPSS
+708 
-716 VVLSGEIEALSAVV
+716 
-730 ERCERDGVRARWI
+730 
-743 PVDYASHSAY
+743 
-753 MDAVR
+753 
-758 DEVVELS
+758 
-765 SGVRPLAGRVAMF
+765 
-778 STVTGE
+778 
-784 VVEEPDQLAGS
+784 
-795 YWFDNLRGTVRLD
+795 
-808 AAVRA
+808 
-813 ALAEGHTTFVECS
+813 
-826 PHPGLVV
+826 
-833 PIADQLE
+833 
-840 ETPGAVVLET
+840 
-850 LRRHEGGPERLM
+850 
-862 TALSAAFVAGLP
+862 
-874 VDWTTQLP
+874 
-882 TGRHV
+882 
-887 DLPTYAFQ
+887 
-895 HRRYWAEPD
+895 
-904 PTDVVG
+904 
-910 VGWGQSAVEHP
+910 
-921 VLGAAVEL
+921 
-929 ADGSGTVL
+929 
-937 TGRFSAATH
+937 
-946 PWLADHAVLGT
+946 
-957 VIVPGTAFLELALR
+957 
-971 AGAEAGCPVVDE
+971 
-983 LTLHTPLVLSDTEDV
+983 
-998 RIQVTVEDPD
+998 
-1008 ESGARA
+1008 
-1014 IGIHSRPEHAPADQP
+1014 
-1029 WTRHATGLLT
+1029 
-1039 AAPEAAPEAPV
+1039 
-1050 DEEAPGQWPP
+1050 
-1060 PGARPVDAD
+1060 
-1069 DLYER
+1069 
-1074 AAAAGFDYGPLFQG
+1074 
-1088 LRQVWRRGTEL
+1088 
-1099 FAEVELP
+1099 
-1106 DEGGADADRFTL
+1106 
-1118 HPALL
+1118 
-1123 DAAMHPM
+1123 
-1130 LVRED
+1130 
-1135 SDAPLQAGLP
+1135 
-1145 FSWTAVRLDTRHSR
+1145 
-1159 ALRVRLVAGAAGA
+1159 
-1172 ISLSAHDEDGRAVV
+1172 
-1186 FIGSVAVRP
+1186 
-1195 VSAELLRTTDAPLRD
+1195 
-1210 SLFELH
+1210 
-1216 WKETEFEAAS
+1216 
-1226 GSGRTVSLDDVPALL
+1226 
-1241 DDPEAAF
+1241 
-1248 PEAVLVRVPSADD
+1248 
-1261 PEPARA
+1261 
-1267 HELTARVLGLLGR
+1267 
-1280 WLADPRTADTR
+1280 
-1291 LVLLT
+1291 
-1296 TGAVAVGGDERI
+1296 
-1308 ADLASAAVWGLV
+1308 
-1320 RSAQAEHPGRFVLVD
+1320 
-1335 ADTDTSEEAV
+1335 
-1345 LAQAA
+1345 
-1350 SGETQ
+1350 
-1355 LALRRGTALLPGL
+1355 
-1368 VRAATRPED
+1368 
-1377 TGFTPAPEGT
+1377 
-1387 VLITGGTGTLG
+1387 
-1398 ALLARHLV
+1398 
-1406 AERGVRRLLLLSRRG
+1406 
-1421 ADAPGAAA
+1421 
-1429 LAAELAELGA
+1429 
-1439 DVRIEACDAADR
+1439 RIEACDAADR
-1451 EALARVLAEIPAEHP
+1451 EALARVLAAIPAEHP

-1504 HRATRDLDLDAF
+1504 HQATRDLDLNAF

-1624 DAVPALLRELARGPR
+1624 DTVPALLRELAQGPR
-1639 RRGAAAGGRTRSGA
+1639 RRRSAVGGRTRSGA
-1653 LTARLAGLPEAER
+1653 LTVRLAGLPEAER

-1710 NRLSSAIGLRLPA
+1710 NRLSGATGLRLPA

-1785 DLVAG
+1785 ELVAG

-1824 GGFVDAAA
+1824 GGFLDTAAE
-1832 DFDAE
+1832 FDAD

-1866 AGIDPET
+1866 AGIDPES

-1986 KPFAAAADGT
+1986 KPFAAGADGT

-2057 GLAPSDVDVVEA
+2057 GLAPADVDVVEA

-2091 DRSADRPL
+2091 DRPGDRPL

-2183 VIIEQAPEAAG
+2183 VIIEQAPEPAG
-2194 QDTLPEPGLPVPWAV
+2194 QDTPREPGVPVPWVV

-2226 WAGEHPEAPIAEVA
+2226 WADEHPEARIAEVA
-2240 AVLASGRT
+2240 AVLASGRS
-2248 AMAHRAVVLGGDAA
+2248 AMAHRAVVLGADTA
-2262 ELSAGLAA
+2262 ELSVGLAA
-2270 LAGGEPEPI
+2270 VAAGEPEPA
-2279 GVVTGT
+2279 GVVTGA
-2285 VPRGAVRTAL
+2285 VARGAGRTAL
-2295 VFTGQGVGCRGVG
+2295 VFTGQGVGCRGAG
-2308 RGLYEVFPVFA
+2308 RELYEAFPVFA

-2340 LLGEPGGVAEDTG
+2340 LLGEPGGAEDTG

-2370 RSWVPVPEVVLGHS
+2370 RSWVAAPEVVLGHS

-2412 MAELPSGGAMLAVGA
+2412 MGELPSGGAMLAVGA
-2427 SEAQVLALLGESRVG
+2427 SEAQVAALLGAGRA
-2442 VVGIAAVN
+2442 GIAAVN
-2450 GPASVVVSGETEAVE
+2450 GPASVVVSGEAGAVE
-2465 AVRVLCAERG
+2465 AVRVLCGERG

-2490 LMEPVVTQ
+2490 LMEPVVAQ

-2504 GITLAEPSIPLA
+2504 GIALSEPSIPLA

-2526 AEVRDPEY
+2526 AEVCDPEY

-2549 ASARAAG
+2549 AAARSEG

-2569 TPMVAEC
+2569 TPMIVEC
-2576 TAGTDTAAVPAQQ
+2576 TTGTDTVAVPAQQ
-2589 RDRDRSLALRTALAR
+2589 RDRDRVLALRTALAR

-2720 CARVDELTLVA
+2720 CPHVDELTLVA

-2742 VQVTVGAPDPSGLR
+2742 VQVAVGAPDPSGLR
-2756 PVTVHARPERT
+2756 PVTVHARPERA
-2767 EGTAGPDG
+2767 EGPSGPDG

-2786 PDQDAGDVRGTRE
+2786 PEQDFGDTRGARE
-2799 QQALAVWPPAE
+2799 QQALAVWPPAG

-2868 IDAALHPLGLTP
+2868 IDAALHPLGLTGAATR
-2880 AATEGSEGAEDLGTR
+2880 AATERAEGAEDLGTR

-2925 AIAVAAVDA
+2925 TIAITAADA

-3009 AALAAAVDAG
+3009 AALAAAVDDG

-3028 APRSGQDPATEPATE
+3028 APRSGQDPA
-3043 PAAGPEAVRAAVHE
+3043 AGPQAVRAAVHE

-3073 ARLVVTTR
+3073 ACLVVTTR

-3113 FALLDLEAGAGRP
+3113 FALLDLEADAGRP

-3136 DATAAAG
+3136 DAIAAAG

-3172 PEFADGGTVL
+3172 PEPADGGTVL
-3182 VTGGTGALGSLVA
+3182 VTGGTGALGALVA
-3195 RHLVAAHGVRHLL
+3195 RHLVAAYGVRHLL
-3208 LVSRRGADAPGAPEL
+3208 LVSRRGADAPGALAL
-3223 RAELAAAGARADFA
+3223 RDELAAAGARADFA

-3274 LPALTPERVARVL
+3274 LPALTPERVDRVL
-3287 GPKADAALHL
+3287 RPKADAALHL
-3297 HELTAGLDL
+3297 HDLTADLDL

-3324 AAYSAANRVLD
+3324 AAYSAANLVLD
-3335 ALAQRRRSLGL
+3335 ALAQRRRALGL

-3360 TLTAGLGATDRQ
+3360 TLTAGLGTTDRQ

-3380 PLDTGLGLALLDAAL
+3380 PLDAGLGLALFDAAL

-3437 TGRALVRRLAAAPA
+3437 TGRALVRRLAAAPV

-3498 NRLNGAVGLRLP
+3498 NRLNGAAGLRLP

-3530 LLDAPRLPRAA
+3530 LLDEPRRPRAA
-3541 APARVVE
+3541 APARVAE

-3571 RLVHEGADAIAAFP
+3571 RLVQEGTDAISAFP

-3639 RLLLEASWEAIE
+3639 RLLLEASWEAVE

-3832 ERVIRDALAQAGLA
+3832 ERVIRDALAEAGLT

-3946 WPREGR
+3946 WPQEGR

-3977 VEEAATPL
+3977 VEEAAAPL
-3985 PEPEPEPSALVWP
+3985 PEPQPEPSALVWP

-4024 KPADTA
+4024 EPADTA

-4050 PAELL
+4050 PDELL

-4072 GAAGQPGRTAFVFG
+4072 GAAGQPGRTVFVFG

-4098 LLERS
+4098 LLDRS

-4196 LRSRALRAVAG
+4196 LRSRALRAIAG

-4218 ARAEE
+4218 ARTEE

-4308 TGEPLDGT
+4308 TGEPLDGA

-4327 RETVTFERATRA
+4327 RETVAFERATRA

-4364 AQEAG
+4364 AQETG

-4387 LLTAAAGLSVR
+4387 LLTAAAALSVR

-4412 PLRTD
+4412 PLRTE

-4428 WLDPAPAAADAEGLG
+4428 WLEPAPAAADAEGLG

-4530 VHLDAPDEDGRRAL
+4530 VHLEAPDEDGRRAL

-4567 PARPGEEPAA
+4567 PAPLGEEPAA

-4584 PGAEPLDTDGLYER
+4584 PGAEPLDTEGLYER

-4620 GDLLAEVALPG
+4620 GDLLAEVALSG

-4714 LLSRPLGAGGLAPAP
+4714 LLSRPLTAGGLAPAP
-4729 AGADQDLHPVAWP
+4729 AGADADLHPVAWP
-4742 PLTLPQPAPLGNWLL
+4742 PLTLPRTAPLGSWLL

-4766 AALRAAGAAVTA
+4766 AA
-4778 LADPAA
+4778 
-4784 LDPGAPLPDA
+4784 
-4794 VALTCAT
+4794 
-4801 DGGPRA
+4801 
-4807 VRTATRRVLAFLQS
+4807 
-4821 WLAAERFAA
+4821 
-4830 TPLVVLTRGAVPGP
+4830 
-4844 YGEAVDDLGAAAVWG
+4844 
-4859 LVRSAQTENPGRIVL
+4859 
-4874 VDLDRHPDSHAALGA
+4874 
-4889 ALASGEPQLALRS
+4889 
-4902 GTAAAPRLARTGPA
+4902 
-4916 ERLAVP
+4916 
-4922 AGTDAWRL
+4922 
-4930 DLTGTGTVD
+4930 
-4939 GLALLPHEDGARP
+4939 
-4952 LAPGEVRVALRA
+4952 
-4964 AGLNFRDV
+4964 
-4972 VVALGMVADTRPPG
+4972 
-4986 GEGAGVVVEVGAE
+4986 
-4999 VHDLA
+4999 
-5004 PGDRVMG
+5004 
-5011 LFSGGTGPLAV
+5011 
-5022 TDRRLLAP
+5022 
-5030 VPAGWTYPQA
+5030 
-5040 ASVPVVYLTAYYGLV
+5040 
-5055 DLGRVRPGESLLLHA
+5055 
-5070 ASGGVGMAALQLARH
+5070 
-5085 WGLDVHGTA
+5085 
-5094 SPAKWPVL
+5094 
-5102 RALGLDDEHLA
+5102 
-5113 SSRDLGFEE
+5113 
-5122 RFRTAR
+5122 
-5128 DGRGFDLVLNSLAQD
+5128 
-5143 YVDASLRLLGPGGR
+5143 
-5157 FLEMGKTDIRDRDAV
+5157 
-5172 TAAHPGTDYRAFD
+5172 
-5185 LMDAGADR
+5185 
-5193 IQQILTELGT
+5193 
-5203 LFADGTLAPLP
+5203 
-5214 VTTWDVR
+5214 
-5221 DAVAAFRHLSQA
+5221 
-5233 RHTGKIVLTLPPT
+5233 
-5246 VTGAAADPHGTVLI
+5246 
-5260 TGGTGT
+5260 
-5266 LGALLARHLVTG
+5266 
-5278 HGARHLLLTSRRGPA
+5278 
-5293 ADGAAELAADLTA
+5293 
-5306 LGAEV
+5306 
-5311 RIEACDAAD
+5311 
-5320 RDALAALLATVDPGH
+5320 
-5335 PLTAV
+5335 
-5340 VHAAGAIDDAAL
+5340 
-5352 HALTPDQLD
+5352 
-5361 RVLRPKTDAAWNLH
+5361 
-5375 ELTLGR
+5375 
-5381 DLAEFVLFSSM
+5381 
-5392 AGTFGGAG
+5392 
-5400 QANYAAANAYLDAL
+5400 
-5414 AQHRRSRGLAATS
+5414 
-5427 LAWGL
+5427 
-5432 WAQAS
+5432 
-5437 GMTGHLDRA
+5437 
-5446 DLDRIARTGV
+5446 
-5456 AALETDDA
+5456 
-5464 LALYD
+5464 
-5469 AARAAD
+5469 
-5475 HPAAVLAHL
+5475 
-5484 DLAALRGADGVP
+5484 
-5496 ALLRDLVRSR
+5496 
-5506 PRRAAAGPDPDT
+5506 
-5518 AAFAQRLARL
+5518 
-5528 PEDRRRQTLTTLVR
+5528 
-5542 QETAAVLGHAGA
+5542 
-5554 ETIERGRPFK
+5554 
-5564 ALGFDSLTAVE
+5564 
-5575 LRNRLTAATGL
+5575 
-5586 RLPVTLVFDHP
+5586 
-5597 TPEVLA
+5597 
-5603 EHLGAELLGSP
+5603 
-5614 EQQTPALPVPRTADT
+5614 
-5629 AEDPVVVVG
+5629 
-5638 LGCRYPGGVAD
+5638 
-5649 EHGLWRMLAEGADAI
+5649 
-5664 TPFPRDRGWN
+5664 
-5674 LDTLFDPDP
+5674 
-5683 DRPGKSYVR
+5683 
-5692 EGGFIDDAVSFDAE
+5692 
-5706 FFGISP
+5706 
-5712 REAAAMDPQQ
+5712 
-5722 RVLLE
+5722 
-5727 TAWETFEHAGIDP
+5727 
-5740 TSLRGS
+5740 
-5746 ATGVFVGAM
+5746 
-5755 AQDYHTASGAV
+5755 
-5766 AEGQEG
+5766 
-5772 YLLTGTATSVISGR
+5772 
-5786 VSYVLGLEGPAVT
+5786 
-5799 VDTACSS
+5799 
-5806 SLVALHLAAA
+5806 
-5816 ALRSGECDLALAG
+5816 
-5829 GVAVLTSPHAFVE
+5829 
-5842 FSRQRGLAPDGRCKP
+5842 
-5857 FAASAD
+5857 
-5863 GTGWGEGVGLV
+5863 
-5874 LVERLSDAR
+5874 
-5883 RRGHRVLAVVRGSA
+5883 
-5897 TNQDGASNGLT
+5897 
-5908 APNGPSQQRVIR
+5908 
-5920 QALGNAGLTPADV
+5920 
-5933 DAVEAHGTGTRLGD
+5933 
-5947 PIEAQALLAVY
+5947 
-5958 GREHTAEQPLW
+5958 
-5969 LGSIKSNIG
+5969 
-5978 HTQSAAGIA
+5978 
-5987 GVLKMVLA
+5987 
-5995 LRHGELPRTL
+5995 
-6005 HADEPTPHVD
+6005 
-6015 WASGHVA
+6015 
-6022 LATEHRAWPE
+6022 
-6032 TGRPRRAAV
+6032 
-6041 SSFGV
+6041 
-6046 SGTNAHII
+6046 
-6054 LEQAPAEEPAP
+6054 
-6065 DRAAPPAPRVPGVA
+6065 
-6079 GVVPWPLS
+6079 
-6087 ARTGEALR
+6087 
-6095 AQAARL
+6095 
-6101 RDWFLRHPEAEPAD
+6101 
-6115 VAWSLAT
+6115 
-6122 GRAAFDHRAV
+6122 
-6132 ARGRDAAEL
+6132 
-6141 LASLGEVAD
+6141 
-6150 GAVEAPGV
+6150 
-6158 LMSGPGPVFV
+6158 
-6168 FPGQGSQWLGM
+6168 
-6179 AAELLDTSPVFA
+6179 
-6191 QAVAEC
+6191 
-6197 AEAVDPLV
+6197 
-6205 TGWSL
+6205 
-6210 LDVLR
+6210 
-6215 GTDEQTERTLAR
+6215 
-6227 VEVLHPVLFAVMVGL
+6227 
-6242 ARWWE
+6242 
-6247 SCGVRP
+6247 
-6253 AAVIGHSQG
+6253 
-6262 EAAAA
+6262 
-6267 YVAGRL
+6267 
-6273 SLADAARVAVMRVRA
+6273 
-6288 VQTVDACRGGLLAV
+6288 
-6302 ALTPD
+6302 
-6307 LARAEIDA
+6307 
-6315 VGAADRVSLGAVNSP
+6315 
-6330 TGVVLSGETDALAQ
+6330 
-6344 IAARCEAAGTRAR
+6344 
-6357 WVPAAY
+6357 
-6363 ASHSAQMD
+6363 
-6371 PAREEITRL
+6371 
-6380 LADLRPLPGRVPM
+6380 
-6393 YSTVTG
+6393 
-6399 ALLDEAT
+6399 
-6406 PLDAAY
+6406 
-6412 WFENMRRTVLFESA
+6412 
-6426 VGAAAADGHDAFLE
+6426 
-6440 CSPHPGLLVPV
+6440 
-6451 GDTLDAL
+6451 
-6458 GVPAAVLGT
+6458 
-6467 LRRGDGGAD
+6467 
-6476 RLVTALSDAHARGLD
+6476 
-6491 VDWPGLLAHDG
+6491 
-6502 AVRVDL
+6502 
-6508 PGYAFRRRR
+6508 
-6517 HWIEPTTA
+6517 
-6525 TGSAGAGWGQSA
+6525 
-6537 VEHPVLGAGVDLAD
+6537 
-6551 GSGTVFTGRLSTTAH
+6551 
-6566 PWLADHLALGS
+6566 
-6577 AAVPGSLLV
+6577 
-6586 DLALRA
+6586 
-6592 GGESGCPVLEEL
+6592 
-6604 TVHTPLVLPATA
+6604 
-6616 GVRVQVALEAP
+6616 
-6627 DGTGARTVGV
+6627 
-6637 HSRPEDAPAEAPWT
+6637 
-6651 RHATGTLAPGGHHP
+6651 
-6665 AARPEQWPPIGATP
+6665 
-6679 LPVADAYQ
+6679 
-6687 RLADTGLLL
+6687 
-6696 GPAFAGMRAAWQRG
+6696 
-6710 EDLFAETAHTAGEA
+6710 
-6724 ATARHDL
+6724 
-6731 HPALLE
+6731 
-6737 AALLGLAPG
+6737 
-6746 EPAADGQVRLPSA
+6746 
-6759 WQGVTAVPGARAAV
+6759 
-6773 RLTLRATGPDTLAVH
+6773 
-6788 LADEQGLSVAAI
+6788 
-6800 ESVRLRSWSAA
+6800 
-6811 ELRAAGRERPALARL
+6811 
-6826 EWLPPEQPP
+6826 
-6835 AAAAG
+6835 
-6840 GTWAVLG
+6840 
-6847 AAGPLAREL
+6847 
-6856 AAATHP
+6856 
-6862 DWAALGAA
+6862 
-6870 VAAGLPVP
+6870 
-6878 ERIALVPDAPADG
+6878 
-6891 EPLPRAL
+6891 
-6898 RDRLHTALALLREH
+6898 
-6912 GADRRFEGARPVLVT
+6912 
-6927 RGAVLAEPG
+6927 
-6936 DRVADPAAAAL
+6936 
-6947 WGLLRSTGRERI
+6947 
-6959 VLADLDGHEASP
+6959 
-6971 QALAAAVDA
+6971 
-6980 GLTEFAVRAGQV
+6980 
-6992 LVPVLGR
+6992 
-6999 APAVGAA
+6999 
-7006 GPGLPADGT
+7006 
-7015 VLVTGAAGRL
+7015 
-7025 GAATARRLVAVHGV
+7025 
-7039 RRLLLAD
+7039 
-7046 PGPTAPRTAALAEE
+7046 
-7060 LTGLGAAVTLAD
+7060 
-7072 CDAADRDALAAL
+7072 
-7084 LAAVPAEHPLRA
+7084 
-7096 VVHAAEAPRT
+7096 
-7106 GGAGPADD
+7106 
-7114 TEAELRPTVDAAW
+7114 
-7127 HLHELT
+7127 
-7133 RDLDLAAFVLHGS
+7133 
-7146 WAGRAGDP
+7146 
-7154 DRAGRAA
+7154 
-7161 GAAFLDALAQHRR
+7161 
-7174 AQGLPG
+7174 
-7180 LALAWG
+7180 
-7186 PWADADAA
+7186 
-7194 PDEGDAR
+7194 
-7201 PDGLV
+7201 
-7206 ALGEP
+7206 
-7211 EALALLD
+7211 
-7218 EALGRPEAALV
+7218 
-7229 PLAVDT
+7229 
-7235 AAVRRGDP
+7235 
-7243 GVDPLLTGLVTDRRR
+7243 
-7258 GRSAGP
+7258 
-7264 AEAGPAVAARLL
+7264 
-7276 DLPEDEQE
+7276 
-7284 QAFVDL
+7284 
-7290 VRAGAAAVLGHA
+7290 
-7302 DPEEIDPG
+7302 
-7310 TAFKD
+7310 
-7315 LGFDSLTALAVR
+7315 
-7327 NRLRTATG
+7327 
-7335 LALPAT
+7335 
-7341 LVFSHPNPAAL
+7341 
-7352 GRHLRTLLRREH
+7352 
-7364 TVSWDSVLGEIDRV
+7364 
-7378 EAMLALLDEQDR
+7378 
-7390 AKAAQRLR
+7390 
-7398 ELAGGGAENPEEH
+7398 
-7411 QVPAV
+7411 
-7416 HEEFGSATDEE
+7416 
-7427 MFDFIDRG
+7427 
-7435 TDR
+7435 